1 MSTSSSTM
9 LTFEDSSE
17 PWESVPRPSTPAAPT
32 CGWPDDPEAVAAR
45 IVEITSRREQTQ
57 PIRDKTGV
65 TKHATK
71 LGYGTTTLTR
81 RGRGAGSLAD
91 VTAGAITEGAAK
103 ITSIRNTQTADDFPS
118 YEITAIQKD
127 DL

>member
-1 MSTSSSTM
+1 MPSIGITLTDIAEPSNSTTEEFTKDQS
-9 LTFEDSSE
+9 
-17 PWESVPRPSTPAAPT
+17 
-32 CGWPDDPEAVAAR
+32 
-45 IVEITSRREQTQ
+45 VEIVS
-57 PIRDKTGV
+57 IRDNTGV

-71 LGYGTTTLTR
+71 LGYATTTLTR

-91 VTAGAITEGAAK
+91 VAAGAITEGAAK